1 MVMKV
6 LIYLASPLTLAVMF
20 IGASATDSEFSRDIA
35 QPPAVVAAAL
45 ETADIVDQPHTQA
58 KLDEADRGRAPQIL
72 VQRDPDGLSWF
83 VMSGGRSVLRMKAE
97 LKPSA
102 DGASTHVSTQVEQG
116 EIESGPD
123 VPKLFA
129 SPSEMEPLFAVAVER
144 ALGDY
149 IPRSERSLYSLQERP
164 WGYKEPREAASNDG
178 PAAPDPNVNFE
189 PGKPMVR
196 PAGR

>member
-6 LIYLASPLTLAVMF
+6 LIYLASPITVAVMV
-20 IGASATDSEFSRDIA
+20 IGAMGDNSEFSRDIA

-58 KLDEADRGRAPQIL
+58 RLDEADRNRIPQIL

-83 VMSGGRSVLRMKAE
+83 VMSGGKSVLRMKAE

-102 DGASTHVSTQVEQG
+102 DGASTHVSTEVEQG

-129 SPSEMEPLFAVAVER
+129 SRSEMEPLFAVAVER

-164 WGYKEPREAASNDG
+164 WGYKEPRHEPSAEGSS
-178 PAAPDPNVNFE
+178 APEPNVNFE

-196 PAGR
+196 PSRR